1 MTAFPAAAH
10 LVLAATSK
18 SSSSSGL
25 LTLLPL
31 VAIGL
36 LGYFFFIRPQQR
48 KAQAARQAQG
58 SGYEVGDEV
67 QTVGG
72 VIGTILEVHGD
83 RYTLLTGALGD
94 DGNLDGPQP
103 TRIVFVRQ
111 AIAKKIEPVEV
122 VQVDDEPV
130 EDVRPRTNG
139 AGGATGVNGARG
151 AKSSS
156 NGAANSA
163 GSTASGGTEDEDVD
177 DIDDVGGDGAASSGD
192 LGGEAEEA

>member
-1 MTAFPAAAH
+1 MSMTPTSAVAH
-10 LVLAATSK
+10 LVLAATK
-18 SSSSSGL
+18 SSSSSSL

-48 KAQAARQAQG
+48 KAQAARQSQG
-58 SGYEVGDEV
+58 SGFDVGDEV

-72 VIGTILEVHGD
+72 VIGTVLEVHGD

-111 AIAKKIEPVEV
+111 AIAKKIEPIEDVR
-122 VQVDDEPV
+122 VDDEPV
-130 EDVRPRTNG
+130 QDVKPRANG
-139 AGGATGVNGARG
+139 ANNGTATSKATSDGH
-151 AKSSS
+151 
-156 NGAANSA
+156 
-163 GSTASGGTEDEDVD
+163 DD

>member
-1 MTAFPAAAH
+1 MTPTLAASQ
-10 LVLAATSK
+10 LILAATK
-18 SSSSSGL
+18 SSSSSL
-25 LTLLPL
+25 ITLLPL

-48 KAQAARQAQG
+48 KAQAARQGQG
-58 SGYEVGDEV
+58 SGFEVGDEV

-72 VIGTILEVHGD
+72 VIGTVLEVHGD

-111 AIAKKIEPVEV
+111 AIAKKIEPIEDVRI
-122 VQVDDEPV
+122 DDEPV
-130 EDVRPRTNG
+130 DDVRPGRPAGKGSGNG
-139 AGGATGVNGARG
+139 TSDATSANG
-151 AKSSS
+151 
-156 NGAANSA
+156 SA
-163 GSTASGGTEDEDVD
+163 SHEG

-192 LGGEAEEA
+192 LGGEAEEG

>member
-1 MTAFPAAAH
+1 MTST
-10 LVLAATSK
+10 LAATHFLVAATK
-18 SSSSSGL
+18 SSSSGL
-25 LTLLPL
+25 ITLLPL

-48 KAQAARQAQG
+48 KAQAARATQG
-58 SGYEVGDEV
+58 SGYDVGDEV

-72 VIGTILEVHGD
+72 VIGTVLEVHGD

-111 AIAKKIEPVEV
+111 AIAKKIDPIEDVR
-122 VQVDDEPV
+122 VDDEPV
-130 EDVRPRTNG
+130 KDVRP
-139 AGGATGVNGARG
+139 
-151 AKSSS
+151 AKSS
-156 NGAANSA
+156 
-163 GSTASGGTEDEDVD
+163 GSTNGKVNSTSDASDASHD

-192 LGGEAEEA
+192 LGGEAEEG

>member
-1 MTAFPAAAH
+1 MTPTTALVH
-10 LVLAATSK
+10 LLFAATKSK
-18 SSSSSGL
+18 SNPL

-31 VAIGL
+31 VAIGG

-58 SGYEVGDEV
+58 SAFEVGDEV

-72 VIGTILEVHGD
+72 VIGTVLEVHGD

-111 AIAKKIEPVEV
+111 AIAKKIDPIDDVR
-122 VQVDDEPV
+122 VDDEPV
-130 EDVRPRTNG
+130 QDVRP
-139 AGGATGVNGARG
+139 
-151 AKSSS
+151 AKSS
-156 NGAANSA
+156 
-163 GSTASGGTEDEDVD
+163 GSTNGKVNNTSDASD
-177 DIDDVGGDGAASSGD
+177 ASHD
-192 LGGEAEEA
+192 

>member
-1 MTAFPAAAH
+1 MTST
-10 LVLAATSK
+10 LAATHFLVAASK
-18 SSSSSGL
+18 SSSSGL
-25 LTLLPL
+25 ITLLPL

-48 KAQAARQAQG
+48 KAQAARATQG
-58 SGYEVGDEV
+58 SGYDVGDEV

-72 VIGTILEVHGD
+72 VIGTVLEVHGD

-111 AIAKKIEPVEV
+111 AIAKKIDPIEDVR
-122 VQVDDEPV
+122 VDDEPV
-130 EDVRPRTNG
+130 EDVRP
-139 AGGATGVNGARG
+139 
-151 AKSSS
+151 AKSSGTS
-156 NGAANSA
+156 NGKVNNTSD
-163 GSTASGGTEDEDVD
+163 GSDASHG

-192 LGGEAEEA
+192 LGGEAEEG

>member
-1 MTAFPAAAH
+1 MTPT
-10 LVLAATSK
+10 LAASHLIVAATK
-18 SSSSSGL
+18 SSSSSL
-25 LTLLPL
+25 ITLLPL

-48 KAQAARQAQG
+48 KAQAARQGQT

-72 VIGTILEVHGD
+72 VVGTVLEVHGD

-111 AIAKKIEPVEV
+111 AIAKKIEPIEDVRIE
-122 VQVDDEPV
+122 DEPV
-130 EDVRPRTNG
+130 QDVKPARPASNG
-139 AGGATGVNGARG
+139 NGTSDATSANGSGGAT
-151 AKSSS
+151 
-156 NGAANSA
+156 A
-163 GSTASGGTEDEDVD
+163 GHD

-192 LGGEAEEA
+192 LGGEAEEG

>member
-1 MTAFPAAAH
+1 MTSTPALVHVLVAASSS
-10 LVLAATSK
+10 SK

-31 VAIGL
+31 LAIGV

-48 KAQAARQAQG
+48 KAQAARKAQG
-58 SGYEVGDEV
+58 SDIEVGDEV

-72 VIGTILEVHGD
+72 VIGTVLEIHGD

-111 AIAKKIEPVEV
+111 AIARKVERVEADPVKDLAE
-122 VQVDDEPV
+122 DTTTR
-130 EDVRPRTNG
+130 DVRPSTNG
-139 AGGATGVNGARG
+139 SGDSRAKDGAVTTG
-151 AKSSS
+151 S
-156 NGAANSA
+156 
-163 GSTASGGTEDEDVD
+163 D
-177 DIDDVGGDGAASSGD
+177 DIDDIGGDSTTSGKD
-192 LGGEAEEA
+192 RGGESEDP

>member
-1 MTAFPAAAH
+1 MTSTLAAAH
-10 LVLAATSK
+10 LLAAASK
-18 SSSSSGL
+18 SSSSGF

-48 KAQAARQAQG
+48 KAQAARQTQG
-58 SGYEVGDEV
+58 SGYDVGDEV

-72 VIGTILEVHGD
+72 VIGTVLEVHGD

-111 AIAKKIEPVEV
+111 AIAKKIDPIDDVR
-122 VQVDDEPV
+122 VDDEPV
-130 EDVRPRTNG
+130 QDVRP
-139 AGGATGVNGARG
+139 ARSSG
-151 AKSSS
+151 SS
-156 NGAANSA
+156 NGKVNTTSD
-163 GSTASGGTEDEDVD
+163 ASDASHDD

-192 LGGEAEEA
+192 LGGEAEEG

>member
-1 MTAFPAAAH
+1 MTPT
-10 LVLAATSK
+10 LAASHFIVAATK
-18 SSSSSGL
+18 SSSSSL
-25 LTLLPL
+25 VTLLPL

-48 KAQAARQAQG
+48 KAQAARQG
-58 SGYEVGDEV
+58 TTSGFEVGDEV

-72 VIGTILEVHGD
+72 VIGTVLEVHGD

-111 AIAKKIEPVEV
+111 AIAKKIEPIEDVRIE
-122 VQVDDEPV
+122 DEPV
-130 EDVRPRTNG
+130 QDVKP
-139 AGGATGVNGARG
+139 AKATGSSTGGTGGNGTSDG
-151 AKSSS
+151 TSSS
-156 NGAANSA
+156 HDA
-163 GSTASGGTEDEDVD
+163 